1 MDEKENKYT
10 MERINKVKV
19 GYWGEKINEI
29 AVVVSLIKKIH
40 EKEPITYVRP
50 LITKPMTFK
59 DKKTFWGNVEN

>member
-29 AVVVSLIKKIH
+29 AVVVSLI
-40 EKEPITYVRP
+40 
-50 LITKPMTFK
+50 
-59 DKKTFWGNVEN
+59 